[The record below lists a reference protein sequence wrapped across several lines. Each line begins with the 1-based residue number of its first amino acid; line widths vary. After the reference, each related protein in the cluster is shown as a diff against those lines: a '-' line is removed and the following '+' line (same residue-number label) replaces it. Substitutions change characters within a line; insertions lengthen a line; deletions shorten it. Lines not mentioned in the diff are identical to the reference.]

1 MLKAY
6 KSFISYLKYVAL
18 CVSYNVRS
26 SISNK
31 KSFII
36 QTLAMF
42 INNFVFILFWAV
54 LFDNK
59 GGNINGTTLN
69 DIIYLWSIPTI
80 AYGICYF
87 CFGGVDTLCKDIV
100 DGNLDVYLTKPKH
113 SLISQLTSTSIL
125 SAMGDLL
132 SGLVCGIIA
141 VGFNPLKLLLIIALG
156 VIAAIALVSV
166 ITIINI
172 LSFWLGD
179 MTNAS
184 KKYTNSLLIT
194 LTIYPE
200 SMFPKVIKVL
210 MYTVIPAM
218 YVAHIPVRIVKN
230 FNILSVVLL
239 LAVTTILVCTMFAF
253 YKKGLKRYESG
264 NGTTRR

>member
-1 MLKAY
+1 ML
-6 KSFISYLKYVAL
+6 L

-36 QTLAMF
+36 QTVAMF

-59 GGNINGTTLN
+59 GGSINGTTLK

-87 CFGGVDTLCKDIV
+87 CFGGVETLCKDIV
-100 DGNLDVYLTKPKH
+100 DGNMDVYLTRPKH
-113 SLISQLTSTSIL
+113 SLISHLTSNSIL

-132 SGLVCGIIA
+132 SGVVCGIIA
-141 VGFNPLKLLLIIALG
+141 VEFNPLRLLLVFALSI
-156 VIAAIALVSV
+156 IAAIALVCIV
-166 ITIINI
+166 TIINI

-184 KKYTNSLLIT
+184 KKYTHSLLIT

-218 YVAHIPVRIVKN
+218 YIAHIPVRIMKN
-230 FNILSVVLL
+230 TNIVSILILL
-239 LAVTTILVCTMFAF
+239 IITSILVFVMFTL
-253 YKKGLKRYESG
+253 YKAGLRKYESG